1 MSPTGNSP
9 ENPRSIPGFDR
20 ATIEVRGVPSVPD
33 DVNALA
39 QEYFDYLLTAWPTW
53 GHMMGD
59 YEHVDL
65 FDDASRAGEDQE
77 ISRRREFATRAEAI
91 PATNLSAQDAITRE
105 MIAFDGRRN
114 ADILAA
120 RFAEFGADPIF
131 GPVASL
137 PVYMPK
143 LSIPDAAV
151 AEAMIA
157 KVHGMARHFRDLAD
171 RSLEGVARNRT
182 PAAFAVDDT
191 VAQIDEW
198 LAKPIDQDPLL
209 RTAEPTGVADADAW
223 RRRLRDAIET
233 DVRPSMTRYRDVLRD
248 RVRPASRPDDR
259 VGLSWLADGEDA
271 YDRMVRYHT
280 TLGLSARRIHE
291 IGLEQIDKLADEY
304 RALGPEVLGTSDVQ
318 EIFSRLRE
326 DPALHHTNGADI
338 VTASKAALAKA
349 TAAMGAWFGILPK
362 AGCDVEEVQSGAIA
376 YYFAPARDGSRPGV
390 FFMNTSDP
398 SGWGRY
404 QIEATSY
411 HEGIPGHHLQLA
423 ISTELTNVPEFRK
436 RAFIAA
442 YGEGWGLYSERL
454 ADEMGLYSTPLDR
467 IGMLEADSM
476 RACRLVVDT
485 GMHALG
491 WSRQKAVDY
500 MTENSPMRVSQ
511 IVPEI
516 DRYAV
521 TPGQAL
527 AYMIGRLEIQRMR
540 HEAEAALDDAFDIRA
555 FHDTVLG
562 SGLMPLP
569 VLGRVVRDWVEG
581 QRVPARA

>member
-1 MSPTGNSP
+1 
-9 ENPRSIPGFDR
+9 
-20 ATIEVRGVPSVPD
+20 VPD

-39 QEYFDYLLTAWPTW
+39 QEYFEYLLTAWPTW
-53 GHMMGD
+53 GHIMGN
-59 YEHVDL
+59 YQHADL
-65 FDDASRAGEDQE
+65 FDDASRAGEDEE
-77 ISRRREFATRAEAI
+77 ILRRREFAARAEAI
-91 PATNLSAQDAITRE
+91 PPDGLSAQDTITRE
-105 MIAFDGRRN
+105 MIVFDGRRN
-114 ADILAA
+114 ADILEA
-120 RFAEFGADPIF
+120 RFAEFGVDPIF
-131 GPVASL
+131 GPVAAL

-143 LSIPDAAV
+143 LPIPDATV
-151 AEAMIA
+151 AEAMIT
-157 KVHGMARHFRDLAD
+157 KVHGMAQNFRDLAD
-171 RSLEGVARNRT
+171 RSLEGIARHRA

-191 VAQIDEW
+191 VAQIDRW
-198 LAKPIDQDPLL
+198 LSKPIGDDPLL
-209 RTAEPTGVADADAW
+209 NTNEPTGVADGDGW
-223 RRRLRDAIET
+223 RARLRKAIER
-233 DVRPSMTRYRDVLRD
+233 DVRPAMAHYRDVLRD
-248 RVRPASRPDDR
+248 EVRAEARPDEH
-259 VGLSWLADGEDA
+259 VGLVWLADGVDA

-280 TLGLSARRIHE
+280 TLELSANRIHE
-291 IGLEQIDKLADEY
+291 IGLEQIEKLAGEY
-304 RALGPEVLGTSDVQ
+304 RELGPEVLGTSDVQ
-318 EIFSRLRE
+318 EIFARLRD
-326 DPALHHTNGADI
+326 DPALHHENGADI
-338 VTASKAALAKA
+338 VSASKAALAKA
-349 TAAMGAWFGILPK
+349 SAAMSDWFGILPR

-376 YYFAPARDGSRPGV
+376 FYFPPAKDGSRPGV

-398 SGWGRY
+398 TGWGRY

-411 HEGIPGHHLQLA
+411 HEGIPGHHLQLGV
-423 ISTELTNVPEFRK
+423 STELANVPEFRK

-467 IGMLEADSM
+467 MGMLEADSM

-491 WSRQKAVDY
+491 WSRQKAIDY
-500 MTENSPMRVSQ
+500 MAENSPMRLSQ

-540 HEAEAALDDAFDIRA
+540 REAESKLGDRFQIKG
-555 FHDTVLG
+555 FHDAVLG

-569 VLGRVVRDWVEG
+569 VLDRVIGDWVDD

>member
-1 MSPTGNSP
+1 M
-9 ENPRSIPGFDR
+9 
-20 ATIEVRGVPSVPD
+20 AD
-33 DVNALA
+33 DVNELA
-39 QEYFDYLLTAWPTW
+39 QEYFEYLLTAWPTW
-53 GHMMGD
+53 GHLMGN
-59 YEHVDL
+59 YQHADL
-65 FDDASRAGEDQE
+65 YDDASRAGEDEE
-77 ISRRREFATRAEAI
+77 IRRRREFADRAEAI
-91 PATNLSAQDAITRE
+91 PADDLSAQDRITRE
-105 MIAFDGRRN
+105 MLVFDGRRN
-114 ADILAA
+114 ADILDA
-120 RFAEFGADPIF
+120 RFAEFAVDPIF
-131 GPVASL
+131 GPVAGL

-143 LSIPDAAV
+143 LPIPNADV

-157 KVHGMARHFRDLAD
+157 KTRLIAANFRDMSARL
-171 RSLEGVARNRT
+171 LEGVARDRT
-182 PAAFAVDDT
+182 PAAFAADDT
-191 VAQIDEW
+191 VAQIDRW
-198 LAKPIDQDPLL
+198 LAKPIAEDPLL
-209 RTAEPTGVADADAW
+209 HTAEPTGVADPDAW
-223 RRRLRDAIET
+223 RARLREVVET
-233 DVRPSMTRYRDVLRD
+233 DVRPAMALYRDTIRD
-248 RVRPASRPDDR
+248 RVRPVARPDER
-259 VGLSWLADGEDA
+259 VGLTWLADGDDA
-271 YDRMVRYHT
+271 YGRMIRYHT
-280 TLGLSARRIHE
+280 TLDLTADEIHRT
-291 IGLEQIDKLADEY
+291 GLEQIEKLAGEY
-304 RALGPEVLGTSDVQ
+304 RVLGQEVLGTSDVP
-318 EIFSRLRE
+318 EIFRRLRE

-338 VTASKAALAKA
+338 VAASKAALAKA
-349 TAAMGAWFGILPK
+349 TAATRDWFGILPK
-362 AGCDVEEVQSGAIA
+362 AGCDVEETQSGAIA
-376 YYFAPARDGSRPGV
+376 FYFPPAKDGSRPGV

-423 ISTELTNVPEFRK
+423 ISTELTGVPEFRK

-491 WSRQKAVDY
+491 WSRQKAIDY
-500 MTENSPMRVSQ
+500 MTDNSPMRLSQ
-511 IVPEI
+511 VVAEI

-540 HEAEAALDDAFDIRA
+540 REAEEALGERFAIQG

-569 VLGRVVRDWVEG
+569 VLDRVVRDWVDG
-581 QRVPARA
+581 QRSAVAV

>member
-1 MSPTGNSP
+1 V
-9 ENPRSIPGFDR
+9 
-20 ATIEVRGVPSVPD
+20 AD

-39 QEYFDYLLTAWPTW
+39 QEYFEFLLTAWPSW
-53 GHMMGD
+53 GHLMGN
-59 YEHVDL
+59 YENAAR
-65 FDDASRAGEDQE
+65 FDDVSRAGEDEE
-77 ISRRREFATRAEAI
+77 IRTRRAFAARAEAI
-91 PATNLSAQDAITRE
+91 PADGLSPQDAITRE

-114 ADILAA
+114 ADILDA
-120 RFAEFGADPIF
+120 RFEEFGVDPIF
-131 GPVASL
+131 GQQAGL
-137 PVYMPK
+137 PVRMPK
-143 LSIPDAAV
+143 FPIPNADV

-157 KVHGMARHFRDLAD
+157 KTRGIAKNFRDMSD
-171 RSLEGVARNRT
+171 RLLEGVARNRT

-191 VAQIDEW
+191 VEQIDRW
-198 LAKPIDQDPLL
+198 LAKPIGDDPLL
-209 RTAEPTGVADADAW
+209 VTAEPTGVADPDAW
-223 RRRLRDAIET
+223 RARLRDVVET
-233 DVRPSMTRYRDVLRD
+233 EVRPAMAVYRDTIRD
-248 RVRPASRPDDR
+248 RVRPHARDDDH
-259 VGLSWLADGEDA
+259 VGLSWLADGDDA
-271 YDRMVRYHT
+271 YNRMIRYHT
-280 TLGLSARRIHE
+280 TLERSAQEIHE
-291 IGLEQIDKLADEY
+291 IGLAQIDKLAGEY
-304 RALGPEVLGTSDVQ
+304 RTLGQEVLGTSDVAA
-318 EIFSRLRE
+318 IFRRLRD
-326 DPALHHTNGADI
+326 DPALHHTNGAEI
-338 VTASKAALAKA
+338 VAASKTALARA
-349 TAAMGAWFGILPK
+349 TAAMGDWFGILPK
-362 AGCDVEEVQSGAIA
+362 AGCDVEEVQTGAIA
-376 YYFAPARDGSRPGV
+376 FYFPPARDGSRPGV

-411 HEGIPGHHLQLA
+411 HEGVPGHHLQLA
-423 ISTELTNVPEFRK
+423 ISTELTSIPEFRK

-467 IGMLEADSM
+467 MGMLEADSM

-491 WSRQKAVDY
+491 WSRQRAIDY

-511 IVPEI
+511 IIPEI

-540 HEAEAALDDAFDIRA
+540 REAEDALGDRFAIKE

-569 VLGRVVRDWVEG
+569 VLDRVVREWVDG
-581 QRVPARA
+581 QRAAVPA

>member
-1 MSPTGNSP
+1 
-9 ENPRSIPGFDR
+9 
-20 ATIEVRGVPSVPD
+20 VPD

-53 GHMMGD
+53 GHMMGN
-59 YEHVDL
+59 YQHVDL
-65 FDDASRAGEDQE
+65 FDDASRAGEDEE
-77 ISRRREFATRAEAI
+77 IRRRREFASRAEVI

-114 ADILAA
+114 ADILEA
-120 RFAEFGADPIF
+120 RFAEFGVDPIF

-143 LSIPDAAV
+143 LPIPNAAV
-151 AEAMIA
+151 AEATIA
-157 KVHGMARHFRDLAD
+157 KVHGMAQHFRDLAD

-198 LAKPIDQDPLL
+198 LATPIDQDPLL

-223 RRRLRDAIET
+223 RRRLRDAIDT
-233 DVRPSMTRYRDVLRD
+233 DVRPAMTRYRDVIRD
-248 RVRPASRPDDR
+248 QVRPVSRPDDKI
-259 VGLSWLADGEDA
+259 GLVWLADGEDA
-271 YDRMVRYHT
+271 YDRMVSYHT
-280 TLGLSARRIHE
+280 TLGLSAGRIHE
-291 IGLEQIDKLADEY
+291 IGLEQIDKLAYEY
-304 RALGPEVLGTSDVQ
+304 RALGPEVLGTSDVE
-318 EIFSRLRE
+318 EIFSRLRD

-349 TAAMGAWFGILPK
+349 TAAMGAWFGILPQ
-362 AGCDVEEVQSGAIA
+362 AGCDVEEVHSGAIA
-376 YYFAPARDGSRPGV
+376 YYFPPAKDGSRPGV

-398 SGWGRY
+398 GGWGRY

-540 HEAEAALDDAFDIRA
+540 REAEAVLGDAFDIRS

-569 VLGRVVRDWVEG
+569 VLDRVVRDWVEG
-581 QRVPARA
+581 QRVPAGA

>member
-1 MSPTGNSP
+1 MADN
-9 ENPRSIPGFDR
+9 
-20 ATIEVRGVPSVPD
+20 
-33 DVNALA
+33 VNALA
-39 QEYFDYLLTAWPTW
+39 REYFDYLLTAWPTW
-53 GHMMGD
+53 GHMMGN
-59 YEHVDL
+59 YEHADL
-65 FDDASRAGEDQE
+65 YDDASRAGEDEE
-77 ISRRREFATRAEAI
+77 IRRRREFADRAEAI
-91 PATNLSAQDAITRE
+91 PPEPLSAQDRITRE

-114 ADILAA
+114 ADILEA
-120 RFAEFGADPIF
+120 RFAEFAADPIF
-131 GPVASL
+131 GPVAGL
-137 PVYMPK
+137 PVYIPK
-143 LSIPDAAV
+143 LPIPNATV
-151 AEAMIA
+151 AEAMLS
-157 KVHGMARHFRDLAD
+157 KVHLIAVNFRDMSD
-171 RSLEGVARNRT
+171 RLLEGVARGRT

-191 VAQIDEW
+191 AAAIDAW
-198 LAKPIDQDPLL
+198 LARPIAEDPLL
-209 RTAEPTGVADADAW
+209 NTAEPTGVADADAW
-223 RRRLRDAIET
+223 RARLRGVIEAE
-233 DVRPSMTRYRDVLRD
+233 VRPAMAAYRDTLRD
-248 RVRPASRPDDR
+248 RVRPHARDDDH
-259 VGLSWLADGEDA
+259 VGLTWLADGEDA

-280 TLGLSARRIHE
+280 TLQLSAGEIHE
-291 IGLEQIDKLADEY
+291 IGLQQIEKLAGEY
-304 RALGPEVLGTSDVQ
+304 RVLGQEVLGTSDVP
-318 EIFSRLRE
+318 EIFRRLRD

-338 VTASKAALAKA
+338 VAASKTALAKA
-349 TAAMGAWFGILPK
+349 SAAMGDWFGVLPK
-362 AGCDVEEVQSGAIA
+362 AGCDVEETKSGAIA
-376 YYFAPARDGSRPGV
+376 FYFPPAKDGSRPGV

-398 SGWGRY
+398 TGWGRY

-423 ISTELTNVPEFRK
+423 ISSELTSIPDFRK

-454 ADEMGLYSTPLDR
+454 ADEMGLYSTALDR

-491 WSRQKAVDY
+491 WSRQKAIDY

-511 IVPEI
+511 IVPEV

-540 HEAEAALDDAFDIRA
+540 REAEAALGDRFSIKG

-569 VLGRVVRDWVEG
+569 VLDRLVRDWVDG
-581 QRVPARA
+581 QRVPVPA